1 MNWEGM
7 AIIIEETLEE
17 CAVSKNL
24 QLNSERDVNDYI
36 RLMECV

>member
-7 AIIIEETLEE
+7 AIIIEETEE